1 MNKKNLWEDLGRVRL
16 RSTVFR
22 IMFRGWLFFRHFS
35 CSFWEKKN
43 VFSLFAWSTFSNSL
57 ELGWNGWKQ
66 WVPSADLSAGIDFR
80 SKCSALC
87 CVIRH
92 LHISHNA
99 PYLPP
104 KILHNLCSSFPLGIT
119 VVPREIE
126 NNAYEKFWDAN
137 KMHYGRC
144 ASGVS
149 TNFTLLKNLPEVLA
163 WVLLKTCKQITK
175 AVFMHIVQLQ
185 KHLKNK

>member
-1 MNKKNLWEDLGRVRL
+1 MNKKKFMRKLRVRVRL

-22 IMFRGWLFFRHFS
+22 IRFRGWLFFRHFS

-57 ELGWNGWKQ
+57 ELGWNGWKR

-80 SKCSALC
+80 SKCSDQC

-99 PYLPP
+99 PYLLP
-104 KILHNLCSSFPLGIT
+104 KILHNLCSSFLLGIT
-119 VVPREIE
+119 SRPKRNWKQCLWKIL
-126 NNAYEKFWDAN
+126 
-137 KMHYGRC
+137 G
-144 ASGVS
+144 
-149 TNFTLLKNLPEVLA
+149 
-163 WVLLKTCKQITK
+163 CK
-175 AVFMHIVQLQ
+175 
-185 KHLKNK
+185 

>member
-1 MNKKNLWEDLGRVRL
+1 MVGNDGYHPLIFEQVSIFGQN
-16 RSTVFR
+16 
-22 IMFRGWLFFRHFS
+22 
-35 CSFWEKKN
+35 
-43 VFSLFAWSTFSNSL
+43 
-57 ELGWNGWKQ
+57 
-66 WVPSADLSAGIDFR
+66 
-80 SKCSALC
+80 ALTSIFKS

-92 LHISHNA
+92 LHISHDA
-99 PYLPP
+99 PNQPH

-149 TNFTLLKNLPEVLA
+149 TNFTLLKNLQEVLA
-163 WVLLKTCKQITK
+163 WVLLKTCKQIRK

-185 KHLKNK
+185 KHLK